1 MKLTKE
7 QSQKLL
13 HERGIWV
20 TEACDK
26 CGQLLGAVRY
36 TRRSEP
42 GEWCSELCRDGA
54 EQAAERQRKGGRP
67 RKYRNA
73 AERERAERVQAAGRQ
88 RAFRERLG
96 VTENHLAAD

>member
-26 CGQLLGAVRY
+26 CGRLLGAVRY
-36 TRRSEP
+36 TRRGES
-42 GEWCSELCRDGA
+42 GEWCSELCRDGVREVEDREA
-54 EQAAERQRKGGRP
+54 RRAGRP
-67 RKYRNA
+67 RLRLSGRDRASRRRKQVREAVGRYRLSVIKN
-73 AERERAERVQAAGRQ
+73 
-88 RAFRERLG
+88 
-96 VTENHLAAD
+96 TPAAD